1 MSGKNIGKFFF
12 TDQIYTIN
20 QIDGKLST
28 LELKTSNQID
38 SRLSALELR
47 TFQNLDEARAFAL
60 SAGNG
65 QPCVVSGDMYLTKD
79 GDVSKSITEKMLP
92 KQLGK
97 VFNVMDF
104 GAVAEGN
111 MYFRDGQYLTLDDL
125 CENRGYDIKDL
136 DKNDADEA
144 HLVRRLVS
152 ELETHH
158 DDTAA
163 IQAAIDACAAAGGG
177 CVYFP
182 KPANRQ
188 RFYRL
193 DAQPYEFYNQELNQ
207 PARKEW
213 YLPANETR
221 EGRYANSPRA
231 DNASEWVRM
240 QPLRAQ
246 LAIPPGTNVFLL
258 GECPPVPLKHYHVLD
273 GSENRNNF
281 GFIDYG
287 KTYEARCVVLR
298 SSVDAPSNAGYQD
311 RPWSVIAAPPGDVK
325 ANMRTASSSESFA
338 MENLEIRVHID
349 CFGSSPNLYP
359 TMGAVN
365 AANVRRMY
373 AVNCFFGLDNEVGSN
388 YFTEDIT

>member
-1 MSGKNIGKFFF
+1 MQFRQ
-12 TDQIYTIN
+12 TQIEIVDIPDMADIVL
-20 QIDGKLST
+20 QLIRSHG
-28 LELKTSNQID
+28 
-38 SRLSALELR
+38 A
-47 TFQNLDEARAFAL
+47 A
-60 SAGNG
+60 
-65 QPCVVSGDMYLTKD
+65 VSI
-79 GDVSKSITEKMLP
+79 VAA
-92 KQLGK
+92 
-97 VFNVMDF
+97 
-104 GAVAEGN
+104 AVA
-111 MYFRDGQYLTLDDL
+111 
-125 CENRGYDIKDL
+125 
-136 DKNDADEA
+136 ADRA
-144 HLVRRLVS
+144 QILRRN
-152 ELETHH
+152 
-158 DDTAA
+158 TAVQLQFFA
-163 IQAAIDACAAAGGG
+163 M
-177 CVYFP
+177 
-182 KPANRQ
+182 ANRQ